1 MIENLI
7 FPIDHIII
15 VIGSIL
21 VIFCFWRGIISSILG
36 LLTWIGSI
44 LITIYFYTDLS
55 EFINKQLLN
64 IDLFNNYEQITNII
78 SILFS
83 IPFIFFSLLIKSLRI
98 FFVFTFSVI
107 WPLKILSTVS
117 KLIFLI
123 LMFNV
128 FEISFVI

>member
-64 IDLFNNYEQITNII
+64 VNLFKNYEQIIDKT
-78 SILFS
+78 
-83 IPFIFFSLLIKSLRI
+83 
-98 FFVFTFSVI
+98 
-107 WPLKILSTVS
+107 
-117 KLIFLI
+117 
-123 LMFNV
+123 
-128 FEISFVI
+128 

>member
-21 VIFCFWRGIISSILG
+21 VIFCFWKGIISSILG

-44 LITIYFYTDLS
+44 LITIYFYADLS

-64 IDLFNNYEQITNII
+64 IDLFRNYEQITNII

-83 IPFIFFSLLIKSLRI
+83 IPLFFLFHCLY
-98 FFVFTFSVI
+98 
-107 WPLKILSTVS
+107 
-117 KLIFLI
+117 
-123 LMFNV
+123 
-128 FEISFVI
+128 